1 MAKTYMTVEITAKSV
16 KTVYWYINLIKYRMK
31 IFRMAWLDNK
41 PLVKL
46 YINGKLERVITCN
59 DLANILYK
67 P

>member
-1 MAKTYMTVEITAKSV
+1 MTVEITAKSL
-16 KTVYWYINLIKYRMK
+16 KTVYWYINILKYRMK
-31 IFRMAWLDNK
+31 VFRMAWLDNK

-59 DLANILYK
+59 DLANILPK